1 MRHQHGEGVRE
12 ADPLLARADARPR
25 CCSERTQTLVLIL
38 VITGMPFRAHLAQT
52 TVNYSCGAGAH
63 LCDFLAGGLF
73 MDQNLL
79 APHLTDVAR
88 EFNFTDAERDTKVGG
103 ELSFSLFLV
112 GAPAAL
118 VMGYLGDHYNRK
130 YLYVTIVL
138 LGDVSDFLVVF
149 VDEFWQLFVLRAC
162 MGIAVAS
169 VPLAMSM
176 LADMYAA
183 DERPVVTALIG
194 VATGV
199 GMGIG
204 QGMSSIVGDIWGWRT
219 PFLVVAVLLAAAC
232 MAFLLLAHEPE
243 RGCKERDAAAEASH
257 LGDGQGQGNGEK
269 EQEANPWST
278 KAWSHEGEG
287 LESGSLLKGFRDV
300 FGRPSNLLI
309 YLQGIP
315 GCVPGS
321 MIGVFLND
329 YLFIDKHAPSKL
341 AAVVVCGGKLYLC
354 THLYKI
360 YMYRCLCGCLSRKH
374 ARARA
379 RTHTHAPSLTH
390 SLALSLSL
398 SVSLAHSLSP
408 ARTHL

>member
-1 MRHQHGEGVRE
+1 
-12 ADPLLARADARPR
+12 
-25 CCSERTQTLVLIL
+25 
-38 VITGMPFRAHLAQT
+38 
-52 TVNYSCGAGAH
+52 
-63 LCDFLAGGLF
+63 

-243 RGCKERDAAAEASH
+243 RGCKERDAAAEASR

-278 KAWSHEGEG
+278 KAWSHEGEGQG

-354 THLYKI
+354 IHLYKI

-374 ARARA
+374 AR
-379 RTHTHAPSLTH
+379 THARSVSHTLYRSLFLSFCVSCPLFVTGAHTSANIYTGWGVGTLVGQLAGGWYGQELLRGPAHKRHHICYLMSLTTV
-390 SLALSLSL
+390 LAMLPLVL
-398 SVSLAHSLSP
+398 VINLP
-408 ARTHL
+408 FR